1 MPRSD
6 FLFLRPL
13 VAVCSL
19 LGAWS
24 ATTLQAKKPEA
35 DRPPELISTDR
46 GPKWKNL
53 ADLKRLAG
61 LGDAEAQY
69 ELGNRMLTGD
79 GVPRDPS
86 GAVRLL
92 EQAAEQGVADAWF
105 RLGKVYHDGE
115 AMPRNYVRSFEC
127 YTEAARRGLPEAQH
141 NLGAMLVSA
150 RGVKR
155 DYTEGLAWFIVA
167 AKFGAVSS
175 AEQQTRQRLA
185 KRADLIVQAEER
197 AQELLAQLKDSP
209 ATVQPRVT
217 FPGLRTAPPPVA
229 RPSVPTAPV
238 TPNKVEIAPP
248 PGLEAPK
255 PQLSPTLSLPPITLP
270 PAQPPAASPDKKS

>member
-1 MPRSD
+1 MLRFD
-6 FLFLRPL
+6 FLFLRPF
-13 VAVCSL
+13 VAVGL
-19 LGAWS
+19 WIGAFLAPALGA
-24 ATTLQAKKPEA
+24 KKSEA
-35 DRPPELISTDR
+35 DRPPELISTD
-46 GPKWKNL
+46 GSPKWKNL

-61 LGDAEAQY
+61 LGEPEAQY

-92 EQAAEQGVADAWF
+92 EKAAEQGVADAWF
-105 RLGKVYHDGE
+105 RLGKVYHDG
-115 AMPRNYVRSFEC
+115 ADMPRNYVRSFEC

-155 DYTEGLAWFIVA
+155 DYVEGLAWFIVS

-175 AEQQTRQRLA
+175 AEQQTRERLA
-185 KRADLIVQAEER
+185 KRADLIAQAEER
-197 AQELLAQLKDSP
+197 AKELLAQLKDGP
-209 ATVQPRVT
+209 AAVQPRVT

-248 PGLEAPK
+248 PALEAPK
-255 PQLSPTLSLPPITLP
+255 PQLPPTLSLPPITLP
-270 PAQPPAASPDKKS
+270 PAAPPVPGPDKKS